1 MRSGE
6 QTEHLSLSRSERR
19 ILDWRLQSRSKARIQ
34 SLGINDLQHV
44 LQCRAYCWN
53 SCDLARKTFIQAK
66 RKYEWVKDPPAH
78 CLADSRK
85 DGTQRFPLLH
95 CEERPNTCAKRGR
108 FVLTTRR
115 LGSRE
120 KVHREISRSF

>member
-6 QTEHLSLSRSERR
+6 ETKHLALSRSERR
-19 ILDWRLQSRSKARIQ
+19 ILDWLLQSGSEARVQ
-34 SLGINDLQHV
+34 SLGINEIQHV
-44 LQCRAYCWN
+44 LQCRADSWN

-66 RKYEWVKDPPAH
+66 RKYEGVKDPPAH
-78 CLADSRK
+78 RLADSRQ

-108 FVLTTRR
+108 FVLATRR

-120 KVHREISRSF
+120 KVDPEISRSF